1 MLKSMTAF
9 GRAENTAEGR
19 AYTVE
24 IRSLNRRYL
33 ETVVRLPRELL
44 PLEERIKKLIAQ
56 RISRGRIDVTV
67 SVRRTHA
74 AAFEIEINLPLA
86 KAYYYALRELSEN
99 LGLDDQV
106 KLETVLG
113 MEGIVTGTEPEMDLE
128 QTWTALSSCVGDA
141 LDEIDT
147 MRISEGEAIYREFQ
161 ERLQQVETGLS
172 EVKALAPDVLSQ
184 CHSRL
189 KERISLLTE
198 GKVELDP
205 GRLAQEAAFLVDKG
219 DITEEIVRAASHLQ
233 QFHAMM
239 ESDGPTG
246 RALDFLLQELN
257 REVNTMGSKASD
269 ARLAHI
275 VVNVK
280 SELEK
285 IREQVQNLE

>member
-9 GRAENTAEGR
+9 GRAENTSEGR

-33 ETVVRLPRELL
+33 ETAVRLPRELL
-44 PLEERIKKLIAQ
+44 ALEERIKKLIAQ

-67 SVRRTHA
+67 SVRKTHEA
-74 AAFEIEINLPLA
+74 TFEIEINLPLA
-86 KAYYYALRELSEN
+86 KAYYDALTELSEN
-99 LGLDDQV
+99 LGLDDRV

-128 QTWTALSSCVGDA
+128 QIWTALSFCVGDA
-141 LDEIDT
+141 LDEIDA

-172 EVKALAPDVLSQ
+172 EVKALAPDVLFQ

-205 GRLAQEAAFLVDKG
+205 SRLAQEAAFLVDKG

-233 QFHAMM
+233 QFYTMM
-239 ESDGPTG
+239 ESEGPTG